1 MSDIS
6 SAMRRGFLDITPIIP
21 AAVPIG
27 LLFGAIA
34 ASKGLSPFEVWLMSA
49 LVFAGGAQFAAV
61 ELWSPPLPIA
71 AILFSTLLIN
81 SRHIL
86 MGASLG
92 PKLDAFSPPLRNVA
106 LFFMIDE
113 IWAMS
118 ERRATLERVT
128 PAYWFTMGL
137 ILVFMWSVSSA
148 AGAVV
153 GAAIEDPARYGF
165 DFVFTAMFIGL
176 VMGFWKSR
184 HAGAGIVAA
193 ALASALVHF
202 VFGPPWHVLAGA
214 AAGLIAAWAAAGR
227 SAAA

>member
-1 MSDIS
+1 MSDILP
-6 SAMRRGFLDITPIIP
+6 AMRRGFLDITPIIP

-34 ASKGLSPFEVWLMSA
+34 ASKGLSPLEVWLMSA

-61 ELWSPPLPIA
+61 ELWMPPLPVA

-81 SRHIL
+81 SRHVL
-86 MGASLG
+86 MGASIA
-92 PKLDAFSPPLRNVA
+92 PKLGAFSAPVRTVA

-118 ERRATLERVT
+118 ERRAMMERVT

-137 ILVFMWSVSSA
+137 ILILMWSLSSA
-148 AGAVV
+148 AGAIV
-153 GAAIEDPARYGF
+153 GAAIENPARYGF

-184 HAGAGIVAA
+184 HAGAGIIAA
-193 ALASALVHF
+193 AIASALVHLA
-202 VFGPPWHVLAGA
+202 FGPPWHVVAGA
-214 AAGLIAAWAAAGR
+214 AAGLAAAWATAGR
-227 SAAA
+227 RAPA

>member
-1 MSDIS
+1 MKRSEAILRGLTDI
-6 SAMRRGFLDITPIIP
+6 APIIP

-27 LLFGAIA
+27 LLFGAVA
-34 ASKGLSPFEVWLMSA
+34 AAKGLSPIEVWLMSA

-61 ELWSPPLPIA
+61 EFWTPPLPVA
-71 AILFSTLLIN
+71 AIVFSTLLIN

-86 MGASLG
+86 MSASLG
-92 PKLDAFSPPLRNVA
+92 PKLNGFSGPLRGIA

-118 ERRATLERVT
+118 ERRAAFERIT
-128 PAYWFTMGL
+128 PAYWFTMGFV
-137 ILVFMWSVSSA
+137 LVVMWSVSSA
-148 AGAVV
+148 AGAVL
-153 GAAIEDPARYGF
+153 GTAIEDPARYGF

-193 ALASALVHF
+193 ALVSAFVHLTI
-202 VFGPPWHVLAGA
+202 GSPWHVAAGA
-214 AAGLIAAWAAAGR
+214 AAGLAAAWVAAGR
-227 SAAA
+227 APA